1 VTRKKRLSV
10 IVRRSDADEKQNLRI
25 ITHAS
30 ICFSLFR
37 VLVEKTGITLTT
49 LDWRYIRSIYIL
61 LCQSL
66 PSDLCEPRVLHDI
79 LAATVQVSETLGQ
92 VVGDEFAQQI
102 LSVRVDVGRVLY
114 SAAKNVF
121 VNLEGTARVPE
132 GCETAEHFEDEDTER
147 PPVIVRVSE
156 RCKKIGIRN
165 KTHQSTDL
173 L

>member
-1 VTRKKRLSV
+1 LSV
-10 IVRRSDADEKQNLRI
+10 QLWKSQDAGGTQNLRI

-37 VLVEKTGITLTT
+37 VLVEKTGITLAT
-49 LDWRYIRSIYIL
+49 LDWRHIRSIYIL

-66 PSDLCEPRVLHDI
+66 PSDFCEPRVLHDI

-114 SAAKNVF
+114 SSAKNVF

-132 GCETAEHFEDEDTER
+132 GCEPAEHFEDEDTER
-147 PPVIVRVSE
+147 PPVFVRVSDGVQE
-156 RCKKIGIRN
+156 Y
-165 KTHQSTDL
+165 
-173 L
+173 